1 MITTRKNWGT
11 WVSQNSRYFGSLVV
25 ALLLSS
31 SAQADEEYG
40 GRRATPRNA
49 ANLCEVADSNL
60 QRATNAI
67 LATTPKSPTSPHSSP
82 LARWDHQQPPRY
94 LDLFERRFTLRA
106 AEKERLF
113 AQGFASLSRLTFPS
127 YASAL
132 HELYQSQLPLYV
144 SVDSILHAVY
154 ASNDKLVADIEKQ
167 LVLPRLTKSVQAL
180 RHGLKGAQS
189 HYPTE
194 IVRDLDLYLTVAA
207 RLLGDT
213 TPPLVP
219 ATDSEAAGLLSAAK
233 QAKELLQVPLFGRP
247 RMIDFS
253 QYTPR
258 GHYVEDPQLST
269 LFQAAMWLS
278 RLELNLVSRSSRS
291 SAPGTTPD
299 PRETPRESVLALS
312 LADLVER
319 SGVLSDIDA
328 LDRIWSVL
336 AGRRED
342 VSIAN
347 LIALRKQAGIADLRA
362 PDVADKLRA
371 VIGNRFS
378 RTVAMHYMPQGSS
391 QLPVIS
397 TLLGPRV
404 VADAM
409 SMGSL
414 VHDAVPDRY
423 RLGIAEL
430 AYSLGSDRALNYLAA
445 DLQRFP
451 TLRGQLDKSRGVLFA
466 ALNPTVPN
474 TDLYSAWLVAVQ
486 NLSTTPQGVRP
497 SYMDEAAYSDV
508 RMNSVVAAFG
518 QIKHN
523 YVLMAGQAYDM
534 GGCEIPDGYVEPAA
548 ATYDALIEYAKRG
561 ERILSELD
569 PSDVT
574 AGLSYF
580 RRLGKLLRVF
590 RVIAA
595 DELAGRPLSIEQ
607 KRFLSMVVEMS
618 PGSSGGPPTYT
629 GWYFDL
635 FRQRQSEGLATS
647 QFIADFYTSTNLSE
661 ASYVGVSSVRLG
673 VFVIDV
679 GGSPRIVTGPIAR
692 AFEHHRTFGPGM
704 PRLNDESAASL
715 ATEDQHDPWAK
726 SYTVAPPP
734 DITPVT
740 VTYDPDTSPSITV
753 EAEVALSEVTFA
765 LLDHHRQPLATLHRS
780 FPVGKTVFRFPA
792 KSSTGK
798 ALTAGHVGGISLRQ
812 GEFFHAAEVQRAGMG
827 MGVYFTVG
835 KRK

>member
-1 MITTRKNWGT
+1 M
-11 WVSQNSRYFGSLVV
+11 SQNRRYLGAWVV
-25 ALLLSS
+25 ALLLGT

-49 ANLCEVADSNL
+49 ADLCEVADSNL
-60 QRATNAI
+60 QRATSAI
-67 LATTPKSPTSPHSSP
+67 LAMAAKSPTSPTPSSSSF
-82 LARWDHQQPPRY
+82 ARWDHQQQPKY
-94 LDLFERRFTLRA
+94 LDQFERRFTLRA
-106 AEKERLF
+106 SERERLF
-113 AQGFASLSRLTFPS
+113 SQGFASLSRLTFPS

-154 ASNDKLVADIEKQ
+154 ASNDKLVADIERQ
-167 LVLPRLTKSVQAL
+167 LVLPRLAKTVQGL
-180 RHGLKGAQS
+180 RSGLKGAQT
-189 HYPTE
+189 HYPAET
-194 IVRDLDLYLTVAA
+194 VRDLDLYLTVAA

-219 ATDSEAAGLLSAAK
+219 ATDGEAAGLLSAAK
-233 QAKELLQVPLFGRP
+233 QGKELLQVPLFGRP

-258 GHYVEDPQLST
+258 GHYVEDPQLGA
-269 LFQAAMWLS
+269 LFQSAMWLS

-299 PRETPRESVLALS
+299 PRETPRESVLALA
-312 LADLVER
+312 LADLTER
-319 SGVLSDIDA
+319 SGVLTEINT
-328 LDRIWSVL
+328 LDRVWSVL

-342 VSIAN
+342 VSLAE
-347 LIALRKQAGIADLRA
+347 LTALRKQAGIADLRT

-371 VIGNRFS
+371 VIGNRYS
-378 RTVAMHYMPQGSS
+378 RTIALHYMPQGSS

-409 SMGSL
+409 SMGPL
-414 VHDAVPDRY
+414 VHDAVPERY
-423 RLGIAEL
+423 RLGVAEL
-430 AYSLGSDRALNYLAA
+430 AYSLGNDRALTHLTT

-451 TLRGQLDKSRGVLFA
+451 TLRTQLDKARTVLSA
-466 ALNPTVPN
+466 ALHPSVPA
-474 TDLYSAWLVAVQ
+474 TDLYSAWLRAVQ
-486 NLSTTPQGVRP
+486 NLSSTPQGVRP
-497 SYMDEAAYSDV
+497 SYMDEPAYSDL

-523 YVLMAGQAYDM
+523 YVLLAGQAYDM
-534 GGCEIPDGYVEPAA
+534 GGCAIPDGYVEPAA
-548 ATYDALIEYAKRG
+548 ATYDALIEYAQRG

-580 RRLGKLLRVF
+580 HRLGRLLKVL
-590 RVIAA
+590 RVIAE
-595 DELAGRPLSIEQ
+595 DELSGRPLSVEQ

-635 FRQRQSEGLATS
+635 FRQRQNEGLATS
-647 QFIADFYTSTNLSE
+647 QFIADFYTSTNLNE
-661 ASYVGVSSVRLG
+661 AAYVGVSAVRLG
-673 VFVIDV
+673 VFVVDV
-679 GGSPRIVTGPIAR
+679 GGSPRIMTGPIAR
-692 AFEHHRTFGPGM
+692 AFEHHRPFGPGV
-704 PRLNDESAASL
+704 PRLNDETAASL
-715 ATEDQHDPWAK
+715 TTEEQHDPWAK
-726 SYTVAPPP
+726 SYTVAPPQ

-740 VTYDPDTSPSITV
+740 VTYDPDTSPAITV
-753 EAEVALSEVTFA
+753 EAEVALRDVTFA
-765 LLDHHRQPLATLHRS
+765 LLDHHRQPLATLRRS
-780 FPVGKTVFRFPA
+780 FPAGKTVFRIPA
-792 KSSTGK
+792 RSPTGK
-798 ALTAGHVGGISLRQ
+798 VLTASQIGGISLRQ

-827 MGVYFTVG
+827 MGVFFTLG